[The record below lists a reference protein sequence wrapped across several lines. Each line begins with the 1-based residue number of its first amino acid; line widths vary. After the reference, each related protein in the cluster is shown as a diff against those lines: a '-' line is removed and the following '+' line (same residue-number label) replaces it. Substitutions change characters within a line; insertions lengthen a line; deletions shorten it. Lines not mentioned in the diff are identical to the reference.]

1 MESAVIKLILRI
13 LVSGVLLV
21 AIVSTL
27 NIKEILAVSAKA
39 DMLWLLMALMI
50 TLLIRVMTAVR
61 WQVILTTYRLPV
73 SLRELIPIIFVS
85 NTLGHLLPGG
95 VGADIIRGHQ
105 VSKKYQHQQ
114 VAEVSATIILD
125 RIIGFFS
132 MFLLALL
139 GAVIAWFLGLSN
151 QLIIPLVLLNIAS
164 IFGFIAVN
172 FLHGRVARIAPKKG
186 KLADIWRKLSRLVR
200 ASTNI
205 SMIRQILWRIFV
217 ISMVVQLLR
226 CLNFW
231 MIYQSLGA
239 SVPAIYFLIFIPLV
253 FVVMLLP
260 ISIGGFGVREGAL
273 LYFFSTVGIDSEISV
288 AAGFLFY
295 VLQLL
300 AFFPGLI
307 FLLFP
312 AAAGTQ
318 ELQREQ

>member
-1 MESAVIKLILRI
+1 
-13 LVSGVLLV
+13 
-21 AIVSTL
+21 
-27 NIKEILAVSAKA
+27 
-39 DMLWLLMALMI
+39 
-50 TLLIRVMTAVR
+50 
-61 WQVILTTYRLPV
+61 
-73 SLRELIPIIFVS
+73 
-85 NTLGHLLPGG
+85 
-95 VGADIIRGHQ
+95 
-105 VSKKYQHQQ
+105 
-114 VAEVSATIILD
+114 
-125 RIIGFFS
+125 

-139 GAVIAWFLGLSN
+139 GAVIAWFLGLST

-164 IFGFIAVN
+164 IFGFIAFN

-295 VLQLL
+295 VLHLL
-300 AFFPGLI
+300 ALFAGLI